1 MSDTLIIS
9 LLVGFVVF
17 VLIVR
22 AVGAWMFRIDE
33 VISVLKDIRE
43 LLGGEKHKKE
53 PPVPPNKL

>member
-33 VISVLKDIRE
+33 VL
-43 LLGGEKHKKE
+43 
-53 PPVPPNKL
+53 